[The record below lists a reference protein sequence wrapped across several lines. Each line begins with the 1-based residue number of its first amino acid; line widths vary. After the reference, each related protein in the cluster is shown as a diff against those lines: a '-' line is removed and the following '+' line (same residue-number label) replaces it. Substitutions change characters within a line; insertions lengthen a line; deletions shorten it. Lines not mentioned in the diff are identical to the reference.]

1 MKSEK
6 NNKNLSLNCKGQLID
21 LSTPKVMGIL
31 NITPDSFYDGGQ
43 FKDSKSILVQ
53 TEKLIS
59 EGATFVDVGAYSSH
73 PGANFVSEN
82 EELHRIIPVVEL
94 ILKHFPKT
102 LISIDS
108 FRANIIRECVNA
120 GAVISNDISA
130 GHLDDQMMKTIGELG
145 IPYIMMHMRGTPQ
158 TMQTLHIT
166 TILLLKFLAI
176 FRNRSNLQS
185 NIKLWMLLLILD
197 LDLQKTLSQNY
208 ELLGKLEF
216 FQNLNCPILCGVS
229 RKSMIYINLKLS
241 SKRSS
246 KWNYRIKY
254 GGVDEWYKYSS
265 GSRCK
270 RSPRMCQVVQ
280 SALMVSIILVSLLK
294 F

>member
-59 EGATFVDVGAYSSH
+59 EGATFVDIGAYSSR
-73 PGANFVSEN
+73 PGADFVSEN
-82 EELHRIIPVVEL
+82 EELHRIIPVAEL

-108 FRANIIRECVNA
+108 FRANVIRECVNA

-130 GHLDDQMMKTIGELG
+130 GHLDHQMMKTIGELG
-145 IPYIMMHMRGTPQ
+145 IPYIMMHMKGTPQ
-158 TMQTLHIT
+158 TMQNLTDYDHLVTEIFNYFSER
-166 TILLLKFLAI
+166 INLAKQHDI
-176 FRNRSNLQS
+176 IDIVIDPGFGFA
-185 NIKLWMLLLILD
+185 
-197 LDLQKTLSQNY
+197 KTVSQNY

-216 FQNLNCPILCGVS
+216 FQNLNCPMLCGVS
-229 RKSMIYINLKLS
+229 RKSMIYKTLNCLPK
-241 SKRSS
+241 
-246 KWNYRIKY
+246 
-254 GGVDEWYKYSS
+254 E
-265 GSRCK
+265 
-270 RSPRMCQVVQ
+270 
-280 SALMVSIILVSLLK
+280 ALNGTTALNMVSLMNGANILRVHDVKEAMECIKLFNQL
-294 F
+294 

>member
-6 NNKNLSLNCKGQLID
+6 NNKNLSINCKGQLID

-59 EGATFVDVGAYSSH
+59 EGATFVDVGAYSSR

-108 FRANIIRECVNA
+108 FRANVIRECVNA

-158 TMQTLHIT
+158 TMQNLTHYDHLIT
-166 TILLLKFLAI
+166 EIFSYFSERVQLAKQHKI
-176 FRNRSNLQS
+176 MDVVIDPGFGFA
-185 NIKLWMLLLILD
+185 
-197 LDLQKTLSQNY
+197 KTLSQNY

-229 RKSMIYINLKLS
+229 RKSMIYKTLNCLPKEAL
-241 SKRSS
+241 
-246 KWNYRIKY
+246 N
-254 GGVDEWYKYSS
+254 GTTALNMV
-265 GSRCK
+265 
-270 RSPRMCQVVQ
+270 
-280 SALMVSIILVSLLK
+280 ALMNGTNILRVHDVKEALECVKL
-294 F
+294 FNQL

>member
-59 EGATFVDVGAYSSH
+59 EGATFVDVGAYSSR
-73 PGANFVSEN
+73 PGADFVSEN

-108 FRANIIRECVNA
+108 FRANVIRECVNA

-158 TMQTLHIT
+158 TMQNLTHYDHLIT
-166 TILLLKFLAI
+166 EIFSYFSERVQLAKQHKI
-176 FRNRSNLQS
+176 MDVVIDPGFGFA
-185 NIKLWMLLLILD
+185 
-197 LDLQKTLSQNY
+197 KTLSQNY

-229 RKSMIYINLKLS
+229 RKSMIYKTLNCLPKEALNGTTALNMVALINGTNILRVHDVKEALECVKLF
-241 SKRSS
+241 
-246 KWNYRIKY
+246 N
-254 GGVDEWYKYSS
+254 
-265 GSRCK
+265 
-270 RSPRMCQVVQ
+270 Q
-280 SALMVSIILVSLLK
+280 L
-294 F
+294 

>member
-1 MKSEK
+1 MNSEK
-6 NNKNLSLNCKGQLID
+6 NNKNLSLNCKGELID

-59 EGATFVDVGAYSSH
+59 EGATFVDVGAYSSR
-73 PGANFVSEN
+73 PGADFVSEN
-82 EELHRIIPVVEL
+82 EELHRITPVVEL
-94 ILKHFPKT
+94 ILKHFPKA

-108 FRANIIRECVNA
+108 FRANVIRECVNA
-120 GAVISNDISA
+120 GAVFSNDISA

-158 TMQTLHIT
+158 TMQNLTHYDHLVTEIFSYFSER
-166 TILLLKFLAI
+166 IQLAKQHQI
-176 FRNRSNLQS
+176 MDVVIDPGFGFA
-185 NIKLWMLLLILD
+185 
-197 LDLQKTLSQNY
+197 KTLSQNY

-229 RKSMIYINLKLS
+229 RKSMIYKTLDCLPKEALNGTTAL
-241 SKRSS
+241 
-246 KWNYRIKY
+246 NM
-254 GGVDEWYKYSS
+254 V
-265 GSRCK
+265 
-270 RSPRMCQVVQ
+270 
-280 SALMVSIILVSLLK
+280 ALMNGANILRVHDVKEAMECVKLFNQL
-294 F
+294 

>member
-59 EGATFVDVGAYSSH
+59 EGATFVDVGAYSSR
-73 PGANFVSEN
+73 PGADFVSEN

-108 FRANIIRECVNA
+108 FRANVIRECVNA

-158 TMQTLHIT
+158 TMQNLTHYDHLIT
-166 TILLLKFLAI
+166 EIFSYFSERVQLAKQHEI
-176 FRNRSNLQS
+176 MDVVIDPGFGFA
-185 NIKLWMLLLILD
+185 
-197 LDLQKTLSQNY
+197 KTLSQNY

-229 RKSMIYINLKLS
+229 RKSMIYKTLNCLPKEAL
-241 SKRSS
+241 
-246 KWNYRIKY
+246 N
-254 GGVDEWYKYSS
+254 GTTALNMV
-265 GSRCK
+265 
-270 RSPRMCQVVQ
+270 
-280 SALMVSIILVSLLK
+280 ALMNGTNILRVHDVKEALECVKL
-294 F
+294 FNQL

>member
-59 EGATFVDVGAYSSH
+59 EGATFVDVGAYSSR
-73 PGANFVSEN
+73 PGADFVSEN

-108 FRANIIRECVNA
+108 FRANVIRECVNA

-158 TMQTLHIT
+158 TMQNLTDYDHLIT
-166 TILLLKFLAI
+166 EIFSYFSEQVQLAKQHKI
-176 FRNRSNLQS
+176 MDVVIDPGFGFA
-185 NIKLWMLLLILD
+185 
-197 LDLQKTLSQNY
+197 KTLSQNY

-229 RKSMIYINLKLS
+229 RKSMIYKTLNCLPKEAQNGTTAL
-241 SKRSS
+241 
-246 KWNYRIKY
+246 NM
-254 GGVDEWYKYSS
+254 V
-265 GSRCK
+265 
-270 RSPRMCQVVQ
+270 
-280 SALMVSIILVSLLK
+280 ALMNGTNILRVHDVKEALECVKL
-294 F
+294 FNQL

>member
-1 MKSEK
+1 MNSEK
-6 NNKNLSLNCKGQLID
+6 NNKNLSLNCKGELID

-59 EGATFVDVGAYSSH
+59 EGATFVDVGAYSSR
-73 PGANFVSEN
+73 PGADFVSEN
-82 EELHRIIPVVEL
+82 EELHRITPVVEL
-94 ILKHFPKT
+94 ILKHFPKA

-108 FRANIIRECVNA
+108 FRANVIRECVNA
-120 GAVISNDISA
+120 GAVFSNDISA

-158 TMQTLHIT
+158 TMQNLTHYDHLIT
-166 TILLLKFLAI
+166 EIFSYFSERIQLAKQHQI
-176 FRNRSNLQS
+176 MDVVIDPGFGFA
-185 NIKLWMLLLILD
+185 
-197 LDLQKTLSQNY
+197 KTLSQNY

-229 RKSMIYINLKLS
+229 RKSMIYKTLDCLPKEALNGTTAL
-241 SKRSS
+241 
-246 KWNYRIKY
+246 NM
-254 GGVDEWYKYSS
+254 V
-265 GSRCK
+265 
-270 RSPRMCQVVQ
+270 
-280 SALMVSIILVSLLK
+280 ALMNGANILRVHDVKEAMECVKLFNQL
-294 F
+294 

>member
-59 EGATFVDVGAYSSH
+59 EGATFVDVGAYSSR
-73 PGANFVSEN
+73 PGADFVSEN
-82 EELHRIIPVVEL
+82 EELQRIIPVVEL

-108 FRANIIRECVNA
+108 FRANVIRESVNA

-130 GHLDDQMMKTIGELG
+130 GHLDNQMMKTIGELG

-158 TMQTLHIT
+158 TMQNLTHYDHLIT
-166 TILLLKFLAI
+166 EIFSYFSEQLQLAKQHKI
-176 FRNRSNLQS
+176 MDVVIDPGFGFA
-185 NIKLWMLLLILD
+185 
-197 LDLQKTLSQNY
+197 KTLSQNY

-229 RKSMIYINLKLS
+229 RKSMIYKTLNCLPKEAL
-241 SKRSS
+241 
-246 KWNYRIKY
+246 N
-254 GGVDEWYKYSS
+254 GTTALNMV
-265 GSRCK
+265 
-270 RSPRMCQVVQ
+270 
-280 SALMVSIILVSLLK
+280 ALMNGTNILRVHDVKEALECVKL
-294 F
+294 FNQL